1 MTSPTDSSSFAVQG
15 ASGPYTVSMPTRH
28 PLMGRTVPRFRE
40 GRLWCST
47 SPQAALAPGADGACP
62 RRLRHQPGSLKR
74 PLHPRVAAP
83 IAARTPG
90 PSVESASPACSC
102 ASPHARDGR
111 SCGSA
116 SRSTPRNAPG
126 TAPRCAP
133 PHRPAPDAPTPAP
146 GVVHQP
152 VQPLLLVAVHVTP
165 KRAARTPPASDAAS
179 SCVRRLS
186 CHPPQASPNRIFRIS
201 CSSSVRLMGHLLIG
215 RPHETGQ
222 STCYYTGQT
231 ACS

>member
-62 RRLRHQPGSLKR
+62 RRLHHQPGSLKR

-83 IAARTPG
+83 PPMLAT
-90 PSVESASPACSC
+90 VEAVEVL
-102 ASPHARDGR
+102 HV
-111 SCGSA
+111 
-116 SRSTPRNAPG
+116 
-126 TAPRCAP
+126 P
-133 PHRPAPDAPTPAP
+133 PLVTLPVQRLGAHHLIDRLIDRRPTRRHLPQAL
-146 GVVHQP
+146 VHQP
-152 VQPLLLVAVHVTP
+152 VQPLLLVAVHVAP
-165 KRAARTPPASDAAS
+165 KRAARTPPTSDAAS